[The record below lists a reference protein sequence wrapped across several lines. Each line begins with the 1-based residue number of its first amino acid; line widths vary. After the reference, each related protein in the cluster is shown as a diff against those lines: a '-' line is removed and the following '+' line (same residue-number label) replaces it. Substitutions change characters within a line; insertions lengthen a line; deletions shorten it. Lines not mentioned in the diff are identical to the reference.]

1 MKRILLCF
9 LLSSLFLPLPATTI
23 VIYIT
28 PEFVIMAAD
37 SKGVYTNAKTYEKTT
52 SVVSKIYKTGNV
64 YFSLAGLTSNTTQ
77 SLDIAKTVNDNLSK
91 SDNVATAVQQMKA
104 SVQKA
109 LLTYLS
115 NQKKNNP
122 VLFKDNLAG
131 DRYITSVGIVTIKNN
146 KPYSH
151 IIGFRVLDRNELRI
165 TTEEEVYTPD
175 VKRDAVYYLGTS
187 REINRYM
194 NTITSNNMQPVPFVE
209 KLMNLQINKTP
220 ELTAAPV
227 DIIKITPSKTVWVK
241 RKKGTPVELGK

>member
-1 MKRILLCF
+1 MKRIWLCVLF
-9 LLSSLFLPLPATTI
+9 STLFLQSHTTTI

-28 PEFVIMAAD
+28 PQFVIMAAD

-64 YFSLAGLTSNTTQ
+64 YFSLAGLTSNPTQ
-77 SLDIAKTVNDNLSK
+77 SLDIAGTVSNNLSN
-91 SDNVATAVQQMKA
+91 STNITVAIPQMKSA
-104 SVQKA
+104 VQKA
-109 LLTYLS
+109 LLAYLT
-115 NQKKNNP
+115 NQKKNNTF
-122 VLFKDNLAG
+122 LFKKNLEG

-151 IIGFRVLDRNELRI
+151 IIGFRVLDKNELKI
-165 TTEEEVYTPD
+165 TAEEEVYASDT
-175 VKRDAVYYLGTS
+175 KRDAVYYLGTS
-187 REINRYM
+187 GEINRYM
-194 NTITSNNMQPVPFVE
+194 NTITSNNMQPVSFVE

-220 ELTAAPV
+220 DLTAAPV